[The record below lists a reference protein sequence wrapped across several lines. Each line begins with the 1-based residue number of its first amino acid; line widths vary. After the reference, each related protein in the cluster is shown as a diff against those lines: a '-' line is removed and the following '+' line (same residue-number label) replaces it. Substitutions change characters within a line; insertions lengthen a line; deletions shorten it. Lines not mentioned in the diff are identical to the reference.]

1 MVLALGLGSLSLLL
15 LAMSLLLW
23 RTARE
28 RDQRLLAERFIDQQ
42 LSRLDPAAPAVAA
55 AGSAQRPASRLGPQV
70 WTALLLRAGKLPDA
84 RWHLR
89 LALVLVLAAALGGVA
104 LSWAGLVLGVLLAA
118 AGLLGYLMVL
128 AGRRQARM
136 VDQLPGFIDAIV
148 RLITIGNSLGAAF
161 QTASQTL
168 DAPLSEAMT
177 RAANLN
183 RSGVELDEALHAVAA
198 LYRLREF
205 ELLAAITS
213 LALRFGGRSDQV
225 LERMAVFMRDLR
237 QARQELTAMSAEIR
251 LSAWILA
258 LLPVGVAF
266 FIIVFNNALFMT
278 MWHDGTGRLMLA
290 GAVVL
295 QVLGTIWLYRMARAI

>member
-15 LAMSLLLW
+15 FALSLLLW
-23 RTARE
+23 RRARE
-28 RDQRLLAERFIDQQ
+28 RDERLLAERFIDQQ
-42 LSRLDPAAPAVAA
+42 LARLDPAAPAAA
-55 AGSAQRPASRLGPQV
+55 LSAPARARALSLGPQA
-70 WTALLLRAGKLPDA
+70 WTALLLRAGKPPDV
-84 RWHLR
+84 RWHVR
-89 LALVLVLAAALGGVA
+89 LVLLLVLAAALGGA
-104 LSWAGLVLGVLLAA
+104 LLGWPGLLLGALLA
-118 AGLLGYLMVL
+118 GMGVLGYLVVV

-136 VDQLPGFIDAIV
+136 VDQLPGFLDAIV
-148 RLITIGNSLGAAF
+148 RLITIGSSLGAAF

-183 RSGVELDEALHAVAA
+183 RSGMELDEALHAVAG

-205 ELLAAITS
+205 DLLAAITS

-258 LLPVGVAF
+258 LLPVGVAG

-278 MWHDGTGRLMLA
+278 MWHDDTGRILLA
-290 GAVVL
+290 SAVAL
-295 QVLGTIWLYRMARAI
+295 QLLGTAWLYRMARAI